1 MYEIWLGVNILY
13 ELAWMYAPLVC
24 GVTIMLALGYGL
36 AWQRGGQWRAALTR
50 TDGGQ
55 RDGPG
60 VGAAAAHTDPLVAG
74 GDGLLDRLAEPAA
87 HQRRRRG
94 AVRLAGVAVCRHASG
109 GCLPAG
115 QGALRRGAPSTASRE
130 RR

>member
-1 MYEIWLGVNILY
+1 MDVCAAGVWGDNH
-13 ELAWMYAPLVC
+13 A
-24 GVTIMLALGYGL
+24 GVGLWPGL
-36 AWQRGGQWRAALTR
+36 AARWPVAGGADAR
-50 TDGGQ
+50 TDSGQ

-109 GCLPAG
+109 GCL
-115 QGALRRGAPSTASRE
+115 LRCMHVICIYFQLAYQSFINFDYTAYN
-130 RR
+130 